1 MRHALVASLLLALSP
16 FAAAQSPCF
25 TGLVFDDANAFSY
38 LSDNKA
44 GCIDHLKE
52 MIAQRCAK
60 QVEVQLRLNEGG
72 RSAANTVPDLRQ
84 LINFDI
90 EEENF

>member
-1 MRHALVASLLLALSP
+1 M
-16 FAAAQSPCF
+16 
-25 TGLVFDDANAFSY
+25 
-38 LSDNKA
+38 
-44 GCIDHLKE
+44 KE
-52 MIAQRCAK
+52 MITQRCAK

-72 RSAANTVPDLRQ
+72 RGAANTVPDLRQ

>member
-1 MRHALVASLLLALSP
+1 M
-16 FAAAQSPCF
+16 
-25 TGLVFDDANAFSY
+25 FDDANAFAY
-38 LSDNKA
+38 LNDNKA

-52 MIAQRCAK
+52 MITQRCAK

-90 EEENF
+90 EKKTSNGMIIQDNSESSEKMK